1 MKTKN
6 IVLGALLAVISSLFQ
21 CIPALFS
28 ETFIFVTIFSAIPIY
43 LISRIE
49 PVYGILSYIIAFILI
64 SLISPHENIMFIFT
78 NGIVG
83 LSLGISQYYLK
94 KRPLIC
100 IIAGIFLTLSIC
112 IVNFLIGINIIGFSF
127 SFSIIPILIIFMASY
142 IYYFMFLIL
151 CNFIYKRLN
160 PMIEKTR

>member
-6 IVLGALLAVISSLFQ
+6 IVLGALLAVISALFQ

-28 ETFIFVTIFSAIPIY
+28 ETLIFITIFSAIPIY

-94 KRPLIC
+94 KRSLIC

-127 SFSIIPILIIFMASY
+127 SFSIIPILIIFIASY
-142 IYYFMFLIL
+142 IYCFVFLIL

-160 PMIEKTR
+160 LIIEKTR